1 MHRRL
6 TGHSRGLYHVI
17 LSNNGHRDINQYN
30 GMGQVYFPWL
40 ICIHDFSWCWVP
52 CFLSSLLAFSRLLN
66 SPGLIVWYQHPC
78 KLESWLGIRAVS
90 GLTSNQMNYR
100 KKYSKDDDFGCSS
113 DIFIFIFWGAQLPR
127 DGYQKWGRNPHLAMK
142 EGHGATQTTS
152 VVEKNSQ
159 SVKTH
164 DIYIYTD
171 IYQRYGIHLVL
182 NHLGYL
188 SS

>member
-6 TGHSRGLYHVI
+6 TGHSRGLYYVI
-17 LSNNGHRDINQYN
+17 LTHNGHRDINQYN

-40 ICIHDFSWCWVP
+40 ICIHDFSQRWVP

-100 KKYSKDDDFGCSS
+100 KITVRTMILDVPRIYLFSFFGELSFLVT
-113 DIFIFIFWGAQLPR
+113 DTKNG
-127 DGYQKWGRNPHLAMK
+127 GRNPHLAMK
-142 EGHGATQTTS
+142 EGHGAIQTTS

-159 SVKTH
+159 SIKTH
-164 DIYIYTD
+164 DIYIYIEISTKD
-171 IYQRYGIHLVL
+171 TEFTQF
-182 NHLGYL
+182 
-188 SS
+188 